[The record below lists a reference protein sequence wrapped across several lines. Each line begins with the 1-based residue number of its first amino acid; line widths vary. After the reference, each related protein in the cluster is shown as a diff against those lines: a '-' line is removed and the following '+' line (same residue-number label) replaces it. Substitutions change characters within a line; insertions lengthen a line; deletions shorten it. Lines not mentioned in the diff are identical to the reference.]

1 MELQPPGVPATDPF
15 LTAMHRRHPDVG
27 VVVLAPGVGPPGP
40 PDPPDRPGEAFA
52 DEVVTAAL
60 EATCAAATGALVVEL
75 LSAPLPVGRKRA
87 HELVRS

>member
-15 LTAMHRRHPDVG
+15 LAAVHRRHPDVG
-27 VVVLAPGVGPPGP
+27 VVVLAPGAGP

-60 EATCAAATGALVVEL
+60 EATFAAATGALVVEL
-75 LSAPLPVGRKRA
+75 LSALLPVGRKRA